1 MKGTIPVQ
9 FDFAVDL
16 FSYFLQN
23 ELGDYNPK
31 RDAYGY
37 ASEFNFL
44 PNQSIELEKAAEA
57 KHMKLKWLNNFT
69 LF

>member
-1 MKGTIPVQ
+1 MKGDLSVP

-31 RDAYGY
+31 RDSYGY
-37 ASEFNFL
+37 ASEFNFM

-57 KHMKLKWLNNFT
+57 KHMKLK
-69 LF
+69 

>member
-31 RDAYGY
+31 RDAYAY

-57 KHMKLKWLNNFT
+57 KHMKLK
-69 LF
+69 